1 MNRNAPMFY
10 QAGPPFAYPPMAP
23 QTWGWAN
30 PGGYQSIRTK
40 TRNIP
45 GQEWVADP
53 FKIWYPGL
61 VHPYGALKT
70 SRSKDATLYRH
81 LGSEVVGNT
90 MMDRLDLVPRGSRAM
105 DLDLDD
111 EFGEDSLFGDVET
124 EVLEALGIDAEA
136 FELLAEDP
144 EFGGIL
150 KGPKALFKV
159 NPDTGKSGVETAV
172 DKVKDFASNLVR
184 KIESTAQDKRT
195 PEPPRPI
202 QATFTP
208 PALSLPRLQVRRAP
222 PPPQGIS
229 TGAAVGLA
237 LGAVALGA
245 AVTYVVQQRR

>member
-1 MNRNAPMFY
+1 MNNAPMFY
-10 QAGPPFAYPPMAP
+10 QAQPPYAYPPMPP
-23 QTWGWAN
+23 QTFGWAM

-61 VHPYGALKT
+61 IHPYGALKT

-81 LGSEVVGNT
+81 MGAGVVGEP

-124 EVLEALGIDAEA
+124 EVLEALGIDTEA

-159 NPDTGKSGVETAV
+159 NPATGKSGVQSAA

-184 KIESTAQDKRT
+184 KIESTVPAKRAA
-195 PEPPRPI
+195 PPQPV

-208 PALSLPRLQVRRAP
+208 PVFVPPKLQFRRP
-222 PPPQGIS
+222 PPPPPGIS
-229 TGAAVGLA
+229 AGAAVGLA

-245 AVTYVVQQRR
+245 AATYMVTRNR